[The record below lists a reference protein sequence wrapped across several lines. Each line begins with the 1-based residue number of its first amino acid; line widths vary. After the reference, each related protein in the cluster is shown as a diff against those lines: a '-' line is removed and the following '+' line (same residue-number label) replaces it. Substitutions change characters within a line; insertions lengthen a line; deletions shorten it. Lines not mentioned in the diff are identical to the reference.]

1 MLTALLFL
9 VVLSASVYF
18 MFLIFVYGGLQK
30 VKTVSHSKIDGLPHV
45 AVIVPFRNEE
55 ENLPGLIESLKNQ
68 TYPQSHLQI
77 ILVNDASTDNS
88 KQVAEKLMGKNFMLI
103 ESSADGE
110 RAFKKKAIEQALKFV
125 HAEIIVTTDA
135 DCWHPR
141 EWIETLASYFDEET
155 GVVSAPVVFRDEN
168 SFFAKLQKLEFA
180 GLVLVGA
187 GLIGGG
193 KPIIANAANFAYRKK
208 AFDAVGGYSDNK
220 HLTSGDDELLMQK
233 IANET
238 SFEIKFAWNK
248 NAIVTTK
255 PNGGLNDFLEQ
266 RKRWASKSLFYFD
279 KTIVALLFSIFIFYA
294 SLLTLFFASFFGFAV
309 KWFLF
314 LFTLKMLFE
323 YLIVKE
329 GKDFLFDK
337 KLLRYFL
344 IAELLHIPYII
355 FSALGGVSGNYVW
368 KGRKVKR

>member
-1 MLTALLFL
+1 M
-9 VVLSASVYF
+9 
-18 MFLIFVYGGLQK
+18 
-30 VKTVSHSKIDGLPHV
+30 
-45 AVIVPFRNEE
+45 
-55 ENLPGLIESLKNQ
+55 PGLIESLKSQ

-77 ILVNDASTDNS
+77 VLVNDASTDNS
-88 KQVAEKLMGKNFMLI
+88 KQIAEKLIGKNFMLI
-103 ESSADGE
+103 DSSADGE

-135 DCWHPR
+135 DCLHSP
-141 EWIETLASYFDEET
+141 EWIETIASYFDEEI

-220 HLTSGDDELLMQK
+220 HLTSGDDEILMQK

-238 SFEIKFAWNK
+238 SFEVKFVWNK
-248 NAIVTTK
+248 KAIVATK
-255 PNGGLNDFLEQ
+255 PNSGLNDFLEQ

-279 KTIVALLFSIFIFYA
+279 KTIVALLLAIFIFYA
-294 SLLTLFFASFFGFAV
+294 SLLTLFIASFFGLPA

-314 LFTLKMLFE
+314 LFTLKILFE
-323 YLIVKE
+323 YLVVKE
-329 GKDFLFDK
+329 GKNFLFDK

-344 IAELLHIPYII
+344 IAEILHIPYII
-355 FSALGGVSGNYVW
+355 FRLLAAFSGITFGKEEKLKDERNA
-368 KGRKVKR
+368 KKQILF